1 MPELPE
7 VDSYR
12 TGLAKTMKGWKIKGG
27 NAIWPRASDSNFN
40 KHSKILENKLKE
52 DNILISGLPIKATY
66 NSPFT
71 LPMLRRNEAMFKVE
85 WNKK

>member
-1 MPELPE
+1 MVRLHVALYEP
-7 VDSYR
+7 
-12 TGLAKTMKGWKIKGG
+12 I
-27 NAIWPRASDSNFN
+27 
-40 KHSKILENKLKE
+40 KE